1 MKVLLNLALLFY
13 ILPVFAGP
21 NLLKAQDAIPDTSL
35 YQREQLEYNGGKL
48 SYRILYPENFDKNK
62 EYPVILF
69 LHGAGERGNDNQ
81 KQLTHGA
88 GLFLEKTNRKK
99 YPAIVIFPQ
108 CPTDSYWSN
117 VDIEADQNGKRSF
130 HFGTDGEPT
139 KAMEGVLALVDDL
152 QKKTYVNQDQ
162 IYLGGLSMGGM
173 GTFELLRRRP
183 NVFAAA
189 FAICGGDNVENV
201 KHYKDVPLW
210 IFHGEDD
217 SIVPASHSITIV
229 EKLKELGSK
238 PRFNLYPGVDHNS
251 WDNAF
256 AEPKL
261 LRWLFRNKGA

>member
-1 MKVLLNLALLFY
+1 
-13 ILPVFAGP
+13 
-21 NLLKAQDAIPDTSL
+21 
-35 YQREQLEYNGGKL
+35 
-48 SYRILYPENFDKNK
+48 
-62 EYPVILF
+62 
-69 LHGAGERGNDNQ
+69 
-81 KQLTHGA
+81 
-88 GLFLEKTNRKK
+88 
-99 YPAIVIFPQ
+99 
-108 CPTDSYWSN
+108 
-117 VDIEADQNGKRSF
+117 
-130 HFGTDGEPT
+130 
-139 KAMEGVLALVDDL
+139 
-152 QKKTYVNQDQ
+152 
-162 IYLGGLSMGGM
+162 MGGM